1 MKVYLGIDWSEKKHN
16 VCWLNAAGAVIQ
28 EGIIPHTPEGF
39 LQLVK
44 ICQQLQVEA
53 GEAVIG
59 LETAHNLLIDYLL
72 ESQLGPIYV
81 LPPNLVK
88 SNQGRFAQSGAKDDR
103 RDAHLIA
110 EILRTDPGRLH
121 AWQPDSL
128 LTRRIRAR
136 VQMLSLLNRTIRQY
150 TSYLRSVLLRYYPA
164 ALEVFSGLDQP
175 VTLAFLQCFSTPT
188 AAHALTYAQFTGFLQ
203 EHHHTQRQAWPMA
216 FQRLQVD
223 YPIVNQATLE
233 LYSTQML
240 VLVDTLRHLL
250 EQKRATRLALLH
262 DFQQHPDAA
271 LYQSLPGAGDLL
283 APALL
288 SKLGDDRGHFPSPAV
303 LQAVAGTCPVTR
315 RSGRAKSVHFRRA
328 CDHDFRHIVQ
338 QWAVAALKQNP
349 VAQAYFSQVRPH
361 CRSDNAAYRRLA
373 NRLLAVLWRLWQDHI
388 PYDEATHLRQR
399 ALRAKPA
406 KRS

>member
-1 MKVYLGIDWSEKKHN
+1 MKVYIGIDWSEKKHN
-16 VCWLNAAGAVIQ
+16 VCWLNAAGAVIR
-28 EGIIPHTPEGF
+28 EGIIPHSPEGF

-44 ICQQLQVEA
+44 ICQQLEVGA

-72 ESQLGPIYV
+72 ESQLGTIYV

-103 RDAHLIA
+103 RDAQLIA

-121 AWQPDSL
+121 AWQPDHL
-128 LTRRIRAR
+128 LTRQIRAR
-136 VQMLSLLNRTIRQY
+136 VQMLYLLNSTIRQY

-164 ALEVFSGLDQP
+164 ALEVFSSLDQP
-175 VTLAFLQCFSTPT
+175 VTLAFLQCFPTPS
-188 AAHALTYAQFTGFLQ
+188 ASRSLSFEQFTHFLQ
-203 EHHHTQRQAWPMA
+203 EHHHTKRQAWPLA
-216 FQRLQVD
+216 FQRLQID
-223 YPIVNQATLE
+223 YPIVNQATLD
-233 LYSTQML
+233 LYATQTL

-250 EQKRATRLALLH
+250 EQKRANRLALLH
-262 DFQQHPDAA
+262 DFKQHPDAP

-288 SKLGDDRGHFPSPAV
+288 AKLGDDRGHFPSPAV
-303 LQAVAGTCPVTR
+303 LQAVAGTCLVTK

-328 CDHDFRHIVQ
+328 CDHAFRHIVQ
-338 QWAVAALKQNP
+338 QWAVAALKHNP
-349 VAQAYFSQVRPH
+349 VAQAYFYQVRPH

-373 NRLLAVLWRLWQDHI
+373 NRLLAVLWRLWQDHKL
-388 PYDEATHLRQR
+388 YDAAFHLRQR

-406 KRS
+406 KPS